1 MDLKCQA
8 ATISELR
15 KIAERG
21 HHSLLIDGCGGCGKT
36 YLASLY
42 AKFLGIADFQIVQ
55 PTVQEVRQS
64 IDTCLSIST
73 PIVLCIENI
82 DLGVLGASYTLL
94 KFLEEPKSTV
104 FIVVTC
110 RNLQRVPD
118 TIVSRSVCVSACPPI
133 DSDLDLYA
141 KAVNAAVY
149 QKRMNSLLW
158 KCVRTLTEVNQFLL
172 MTDEQVNYIEEFRT
186 KISFKDP
193 VGWISWTLS
202 KFPDGHD
209 IPLELSIRAVMELN
223 RTNTYIQRCGIQ
235 CIQDISSNRVSTNA
249 AVSKFLFEC
258 KYGG

>member
-1 MDLKCQA
+1 MELKCQA
-8 ATISELR
+8 AAVSELR
-15 KIAERG
+15 RIAEQP
-21 HHSLLIDGCGGCGKT
+21 HHSLLIDGCSGCGKT

-42 AKFLGIADFQIVQ
+42 AKFLGITDFHVVQ

-64 IDTCLSIST
+64 IDTCLSLST

-82 DLGVLGASYTLL
+82 DLGVLGAAYTLL
-94 KFLEEPKSTV
+94 KFLEEPRSIV

-118 TIVSRSVCVSACPPI
+118 TIVSRSVCISTSPPI

-141 KAVNAAVY
+141 KTMNASVY
-149 QKRMNSLLW
+149 QKRKDLLLW
-158 KCVRTLTEVNQFLL
+158 RCVRTLTEVNSFLL

-193 VGWISWTLS
+193 VNWIAWTLS
-202 KFPDGHD
+202 KFPDGRD
-209 IPLELSIRAVMELN
+209 IPLELSIRAIMELN
-223 RTNTYIQRCGIQ
+223 RTNSYIQRCGIL
-235 CIQDISSNRVSTNA
+235 CIQDIASSRISTNA

-258 KYGG
+258 KYGS